1 MSSKKEGNKTV
12 VQFPIFGVLGLI
24 FITLKLTNFIDW
36 SWLWVLSPFWIPL
49 TLGLFLIGFGF
60 FALFVGELLKQRKR
74 KKRRGK
80 L

>member
-1 MSSKKEGNKTV
+1 MSSKKEGNRTA

-49 TLGLFLIGFGF
+49 TLVVGFGF
-60 FALFVGELLKQRKR
+60 FAMFVGELLKQRKR